1 MASKLSVKRRAA
13 RVRRQIRAHNT
24 ERPRLSIYRSGKNI
38 YAQVIDDKAG
48 RTLAAASTLDKDLK
62 GGLKHFVIGLA
73 RFDRE
78 SPETAASAHL
88 RIVFVPDTSWARR
101 LLRAVFSALHRR
113 LPLRHRK
120 PLTPT
125 QRNREKT

>member
-1 MASKLSVKRRAA
+1 MHEDERRRRAA
-13 RVRRQIRAHNT
+13 RKDFIRTHHPDRGGDIT
-24 ERPRLSIYRSGKNI
+24 E
-38 YAQVIDDKAG
+38 
-48 RTLAAASTLDKDLK
+48 
-62 GGLKHFVIGLA
+62 FVIGLA
-73 RFDRE
+73 QFDRE

-88 RIVFVPDTSWARR
+88 RIVFVPHTSWPRR